1 MSRGSGGRGSGGHGA
16 SDGYR
21 RSRRRRKIT
30 FSRREIRDLL
40 VAWAALGVA
49 FAVFFGHLETSI
61 RPISQW
67 ILTETGAF
75 ISLLIVSLLTAG
87 IGFLLHEL
95 AHKVMAIRYGQ
106 VAAFKASYGMLV
118 MAVLVSFAGFI
129 FAAPGAVY
137 HRGRITERQGGLIAL
152 AGPVTNLALAI
163 PFFFVFVMAYGIE
176 SQLLYQ
182 IGRYGVAINLLLA
195 GFNMLPFGPLD
206 GATIKQWDGQ
216 VWALV
221 AIPSI
226 VLGILSIFL
235 I

>member
-1 MSRGSGGRGSGGHGA
+1 MSRDSGRRGGPGAGSGYGRSN
-16 SDGYR
+16 R
-21 RSRRRRKIT
+21 QRKIR

-40 VAWAALGVA
+40 VAWVALGVA
-49 FAVFFGHLETSI
+49 FAVFFGHLETNV

-67 ILTETGAF
+67 ILTETDAF
-75 ISLLIVSLLTAG
+75 VALLIVSLLTAG

-118 MAVLVSFAGFI
+118 MAVLVAFAGFI

-152 AGPVTNLALAI
+152 AGPVTNLLLAF
-163 PFFFVFVMAYGIE
+163 PFFLVYVMAFGIE

-206 GATIKQWDGQ
+206 GATIKKWDGQ

-226 VLGILSIFL
+226 LLGILSIF
-235 I
+235 II